1 MKKFK
6 LINYI
11 FLIFT
16 MFCLASCSS
25 VNDLQSKLGISIYP
39 FNAAQGSA
47 DAVQQE
53 RVFSAETS
61 AEESVPQMKQLSSTA
76 LNGVVDEYKADSA
89 VNSITYADIS
99 SSGSIAD
106 FGMNN
111 ISPSM
116 TSNRKLIRT
125 VFIDSETTN
134 FDKAYN
140 FITDSIS
147 SFDGYIENYDVD
159 GKRISRPDVLR
170 RANFTLRLPR
180 DKADE
185 YIKSLETR
193 LNFIHKNENLRDITL
208 EYADTETRKDT
219 LETERKTLQALLK
232 KATKVSDT
240 IQIEQRISEI
250 TSELENIE
258 RRLKRYD
265 NNIDFTTIYLNIAEV
280 KTITVDQDNP
290 TAISIKEG
298 FEQNLIA
305 VKNFFIYFGV
315 WIITHLPAISVV
327 ALFIL
332 LISLIGFS
340 RRMRKRRRR
349 HNIED
354 ELN

>member
-6 LINYI
+6 FINYI
-11 FLIFT
+11 FLIIIIISLT
-16 MFCLASCSS
+16 SCEFVSEIQTKLGMGSQANVQSGDYIVEETTAAFSPNLKLSS
-25 VNDLQSKLGISIYP
+25 V
-39 FNAAQGSA
+39 
-47 DAVQQE
+47 
-53 RVFSAETS
+53 
-61 AEESVPQMKQLSSTA
+61 A
-76 LNGVVDEYKADSA
+76 LNGVVEEYEADSA
-89 VNSITYADIS
+89 VNSIYYADKS
-99 SSGSIAD
+99 NTGSVAD

-111 ISPSM
+111 VSPNM
-116 TSNRKLIRT
+116 TTSRKLIRT

-140 FITDSIS
+140 YITDSIS

-193 LNFIHKNENLRDITL
+193 LNFIHKNENLRDVTL
-208 EYADTETRKDT
+208 EYSDTASRKETLESERDT
-219 LETERKTLQALLK
+219 LKTLLK

-265 NNIDFTTIYLNIAEV
+265 NNVDYTTIYLNIAEV
-280 KTITVDQDNP
+280 KTVTIAQDNP
-290 TAISIKEG
+290 TAVSIKEG

-305 VKNFFIYFGV
+305 VKNFFVNFAV
-315 WIITHLPAISVV
+315 WVITHLPAISVI
-327 ALFIL
+327 ALIIL
-332 LISLIGFS
+332 LFSLFGFL
-340 RRMRKRRRR
+340 RRNKKRRRR
-349 HNIED
+349 RNIED
-354 ELN
+354 ELK